1 MKIAFHCTVQGVGR
15 GILSYSLSLLRASVH
30 HHNEKKILKCCD
42 SRILCGRRRHP
53 LLLFLSSSSSLL
65 LKEGREHSRTHGGKN
80 GGGGEECGTC
90 SQQFNSLPTRFFYY
104 GRIRS
109 GTQRGMKTGGGFFT
123 SSFILGQ
130 GVNGLMGGFHLNRIR
145 QITKK
150 SKYISG

>member
-15 GILSYSLSLLRASVH
+15 EILSCSLSLLRASVH
-30 HHNEKKILKCCD
+30 HHDQRKILKCCD

-80 GGGGEECGTC
+80 GGKNVERAHN
-90 SQQFNSLPTRFFYY
+90 NSIPFSPAFYY
-104 GRIRS
+104 DRIRS

-123 SSFILGQ
+123 SSLFILEQ
-130 GVNGLMGGFHLNRIR
+130 GVNGLMGGFHLNRNR

-150 SKYISG
+150 LKYIPG